1 MKKIIASEWI
11 SLDGVFDASLMGEW
25 NAPYHS
31 DSRAEYIREG
41 IMSCGAMLYGRKTY
55 EMLAPYWS
63 ALKNNEMGVADKL
76 NTAPKYVVSSTL
88 KKADWGDS
96 TIIRENIAGEI
107 KKLKGSSGGDILI
120 QGSATLVKSLLEAGL
135 VDELRL
141 LVHPVIMGRGER
153 FFQDGMHAS
162 LQLTETRTLDLG
174 VIVLY
179 YQLKKN

>member
-31 DSRAEYIREG
+31 DSRADYIREG
-41 IMSCGAMLYGRKTY
+41 ILSCDAMLYGRKTY

-76 NTAPKYVVSSTL
+76 NNAPKYVVSSTL
-88 KKADWGDS
+88 QKADWGDS
-96 TIIRENIAGEI
+96 TIIRGNIAQEI
-107 KKLKGSSGGDILI
+107 EKLKSSAGGDILV
-120 QGSATLVKSLLEAGL
+120 QGSATLVRSLLGAGL

-141 LVHPVIMGRGER
+141 LVHPIIMGKGER
-153 FFQDGMHAS
+153 FFRDGMHAG
-162 LQLTETRTLDLG
+162 LQLTNTRTLDLG
-174 VIVLY
+174 VIALQ
-179 YQLKKN
+179 YQPKKN

>member
-31 DSRAEYIREG
+31 DSRADYIKDG
-41 IMSCGAMLYGRKTY
+41 ILSCDAMLYGRKTY

-63 ALKNNEMGVADKL
+63 SLKNNEMGVADKL
-76 NTAPKYVVSSTL
+76 NNTAKYVVSSTL

-96 TIIRENIAGEI
+96 TIINENVAEEI
-107 KKLKGSSGGDILI
+107 EKLKRSPGGDILI
-120 QGSATLVKSLLEAGL
+120 QGSATLVRSLLMADL
-135 VDELRL
+135 IDELRL
-141 LVHPVIMGRGER
+141 LVHPIIMGKGAR
-153 FFQDGMHAS
+153 FFLDGMHAG
-162 LQLTETRTLDLG
+162 LKLIDTKTLDLG

-179 YQLKKN
+179 YQPVSL